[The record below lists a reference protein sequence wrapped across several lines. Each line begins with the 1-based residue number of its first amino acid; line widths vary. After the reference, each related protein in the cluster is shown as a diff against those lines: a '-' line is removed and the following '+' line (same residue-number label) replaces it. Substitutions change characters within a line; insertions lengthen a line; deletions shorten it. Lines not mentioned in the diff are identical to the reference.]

1 MTVDT
6 FTQQSETGQK
16 KIESFGFVLLAIFCV
31 SAVVFLL
38 LTGLWGPE
46 REVAFDLDSM
56 INPNFASVASLTR
69 LPGIGRARAEAI
81 VAYRES
87 LRGNRIGE
95 KAFEDLNDLQKV
107 RGIGPKTAENMAKW
121 VKFD

>member
-1 MTVDT
+1 MAADI

-16 KIESFGFVLLAIFCV
+16 KIESFGFVLLAIFSV
-31 SAVVFLL
+31 LAVVFLL
-38 LTGLWGPE
+38 LTGPQGSE
-46 REVAFDLDSM
+46 RKVDFELDSR
-56 INPNFASVASLTR
+56 INPNFASVASLAR

-81 VAYRES
+81 VANRES
-87 LRGNRIGE
+87 LRENGAEE
-95 KAFEDLNDLQKV
+95 KAFEELNDLQKV

>member
-6 FTQQSETGQK
+6 FSQQSETGQK

-38 LTGLWGPE
+38 LTGPLGSQ
-46 REVAFDLDSM
+46 REVAFDLDSR
-56 INPNFASVASLTR
+56 INPNFASVASLAR
-69 LPGIGRARAEAI
+69 LPGIGRVRADAI

-87 LRGNRIGE
+87 CMENATEE
-95 KAFEDLNDLQKV
+95 KAFEELNDLQKV

>member
-1 MTVDT
+1 MAADT
-6 FTQQSETGQK
+6 FTQQSETGQE
-16 KIESFGFVLLAIFCV
+16 KIELFGFVLLAIFSV

-38 LTGLWGPE
+38 LTGPRGSE
-46 REVAFDLDSM
+46 REAAFDLDSR
-56 INPNFASVASLTR
+56 INPNFASVASLAR

-81 VAYRES
+81 VTYRES
-87 LRGNRIGE
+87 LRENRAGE

-107 RGIGPKTAENMAKW
+107 RGIGPKTAGNIAKW